1 MKKIVYAVTFLTFN
15 GYYVI
20 LALIYFMGIINL
32 SRFITVPLRLFTS
45 ALMLYFII
53 KNLKNGMIKN
63 LEIKDNDFEQSKLY
77 FNQCLEYIESN
88 KTKLFTQ
95 DAYQKEMNDFMKK
108 LEQKYDNNQR

>member
-1 MKKIVYAVTFLTFN
+1 MKTIQLQIDEKIFETFMT
-15 GYYVI
+15 
-20 LALIYFMGIINL
+20 
-32 SRFITVPLRLFTS
+32 
-45 ALMLYFII
+45 II

-77 FNQCLEYIESN
+77 FKQCLEDIESN

>member
-1 MKKIVYAVTFLTFN
+1 MKTIQLQIDEKNFETFMT
-15 GYYVI
+15 
-20 LALIYFMGIINL
+20 
-32 SRFITVPLRLFTS
+32 
-45 ALMLYFII
+45 II

-77 FNQCLEYIESN
+77 FNQCLEDIENN

>member
-1 MKKIVYAVTFLTFN
+1 MKTIQLQIDEKNFETFMT
-15 GYYVI
+15 
-20 LALIYFMGIINL
+20 
-32 SRFITVPLRLFTS
+32 
-45 ALMLYFII
+45 II

-77 FNQCLEYIESN
+77 FNQCLEDIGSN

-108 LEQKYDNNQR
+108 LEQKYANN

>member
-1 MKKIVYAVTFLTFN
+1 MKTIQLQIDEKNFETFMT
-15 GYYVI
+15 
-20 LALIYFMGIINL
+20 
-32 SRFITVPLRLFTS
+32 
-45 ALMLYFII
+45 II

-77 FNQCLEYIESN
+77 FNQCLEDIESN

-108 LEQKYDNNQR
+108 LEQKYDNNQRWKIYFKASIHIRVYC

>member
-1 MKKIVYAVTFLTFN
+1 MKTIQLQIDEKNFETFMT
-15 GYYVI
+15 
-20 LALIYFMGIINL
+20 
-32 SRFITVPLRLFTS
+32 
-45 ALMLYFII
+45 II

-77 FNQCLEYIESN
+77 FKQCLEDIESN